1 MRPATQRKIDA
12 LHAQISRLIELEKR
26 YHDKMN
32 PEQNTLWRSISH
44 TKIEMAKH
52 CPEHRAN
59 MIEAVASF
67 RPGRRDKR
75 V

>member
-32 PEQNTLWRSISH
+32 PEQNTFGAQYHNI
-44 TKIEMAKH
+44 KIEMAKH

-67 RPGRRDKR
+67 RSNWRGE
-75 V
+75 